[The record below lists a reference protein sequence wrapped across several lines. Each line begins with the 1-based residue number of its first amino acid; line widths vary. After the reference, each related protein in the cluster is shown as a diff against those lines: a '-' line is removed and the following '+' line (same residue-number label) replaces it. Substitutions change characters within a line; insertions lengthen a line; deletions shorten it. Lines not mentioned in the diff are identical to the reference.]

1 MKPMV
6 YGRDKVTGAEV
17 HNWEVH
23 SQLQLCVS
31 RDLMDDSPASLAGQC
46 SGLSTGVSWSHSL
59 SPISRSTV
67 KNTGAGRA
75 RHFVLHH
82 IDILWSMLVLSGML
96 PTHHAFQWVGSARC
110 QSHEENIEMGEFKET
125 QS

>member
-1 MKPMV
+1 
-6 YGRDKVTGAEV
+6 
-17 HNWEVH
+17 
-23 SQLQLCVS
+23 
-31 RDLMDDSPASLAGQC
+31 MDDSPVSLTGQY

-75 RHFVLHH
+75 HYFELYH
-82 IDILWSMLVLSGML
+82 IDILWSMLVLSGVL
-96 PTHHAFQWVGSARC
+96 TTHHEFQWVGSARC
-110 QSHEENIEMGEFKET
+110 QSQEENIEMGEFKET